1 MVWVKPLQ
9 WRDEERPNPAAVTFD
24 ELAELWAAGATLSEI
39 WPAAGSMDTEIGC
52 FREPEA
58 SDAEA
63 QVQSRVQDR
72 GGPLGA

>member
-1 MVWVKPLQ
+1 MSHPRVKTLSLSKEPTSTNLGCSLATAG
-9 WRDEERPNPAAVTFD
+9 RNPP
-24 ELAELWAAGATLSEI
+24 AGAS
-39 WPAAGSMDTEIGC
+39 WPAAGSVDTEIGC

-72 GGPLGA
+72 GGPLCG